1 MEMAATA
8 IDTLSTAHRLERDFG
23 MERNAAE
30 GVAIA
35 IHEHMTG
42 NLVTKVDLGRAVD
55 ELRGEMKESEGRL
68 RGEVGD
74 MEGRLRGEIEAQG
87 ATLRGG
93 MRDMEGRLRGEIE
106 AQGATLRGGMRD
118 MEGRLRGEI
127 EAQGATLRGGM
138 RDMEGRLRGEIEA
151 QGATLRGG
159 MRDME
164 DRMTV
169 GLRSHTDTS
178 VAALR
183 ADMHEQFKALYWHLW
198 LMLGGFAALIVTLT
212 KLLP

>member
-35 IHEHMTG
+35 IHEHMTE

-68 RGEVGD
+68 RGEMRDMNGRLRGEMGD

-87 ATLRGG
+87 ATLRG
-93 MRDMEGRLRGEIE
+93 EIE
-106 AQGATLRGGMRD
+106 AQGATLRGG
-118 MEGRLRGEI
+118 
-127 EAQGATLRGGM
+127 
-138 RDMEGRLRGEIEA
+138 IEA

>member
-23 MERNAAE
+23 MERHAAE

-35 IHEHMTG
+35 IHEHMTE

-68 RGEVGD
+68 RGEMEAQGATLRGEMGD

-106 AQGATLRGGMRD
+106 AQGATLRGEMRGM
-118 MEGRLRGEI
+118 EE
-127 EAQGATLRGGM
+127 
-138 RDMEGRLRGEIEA
+138 
-151 QGATLRGG
+151 
-159 MRDME
+159 
-164 DRMTV
+164 RMVV

-178 VAALR
+178 VAVLR
-183 ADMHEQFKALYWHLW
+183 ADMHEEFKALYRHLW

>member
-35 IHEHMTG
+35 IHEHMTE

-68 RGEVGD
+68 RGEMGH
-74 MEGRLRGEIEAQG
+74 MEGRLRGEMEAQGATLRGEIEAQG
-87 ATLRGG
+87 VTLRGE
-93 MRDMEGRLRGEIE
+93 MRDMEGRLRGE
-106 AQGATLRGGMRD
+106 M
-118 MEGRLRGEI
+118 
-127 EAQGATLRGGM
+127 
-138 RDMEGRLRGEIEA
+138 EA

>member
-35 IHEHMTG
+35 IHEHMTE
-42 NLVTKVDLGRAVD
+42 NLATKVDLERAVD
-55 ELRGEMKESEGRL
+55 ELRGEIKDS
-68 RGEVGD
+68 
-74 MEGRLRGEIEAQG
+74 EGRLRGEIEAQG
-87 ATLRGG
+87 VTLRGEIG
-93 MRDMEGRLRGEIE
+93 AQGVTLRGEIEAQGEALRGEIRDVEGRLRGEIE
-106 AQGATLRGGMRD
+106 AQGEALRGEMRD
-118 MEGRLRGEI
+118 VEGRLRGEMK
-127 EAQGATLRGGM
+127 G
-138 RDMEGRLRGEIEA
+138 
-151 QGATLRGG
+151 
-159 MRDME
+159 ME

-169 GLRSHTDTS
+169 GLRSHTDTA

-183 ADMHEQFKALYWHLW
+183 VDMHEEFKTLYRHLW

>member
-35 IHEHMTG
+35 IHEHMTE
-42 NLVTKVDLGRAVD
+42 NIATKVDLERAVD
-55 ELRGEMKESEGRL
+55 ELRGEIKDSEGRL
-68 RGEVGD
+68 RGEIGAQGVTLRGEIED
-74 MEGRLRGEIEAQG
+74 QGKALRGEMRDVEGRLRGEMKG
-87 ATLRGG
+87 
-93 MRDMEGRLRGEIE
+93 
-106 AQGATLRGGMRD
+106 
-118 MEGRLRGEI
+118 
-127 EAQGATLRGGM
+127 
-138 RDMEGRLRGEIEA
+138 
-151 QGATLRGG
+151 
-159 MRDME
+159 ME

-169 GLRSHTDTS
+169 GLRSHTDTA

-183 ADMHEQFKALYWHLW
+183 VDMHEEFKTLYRHLW

>member
-35 IHEHMTG
+35 IHEHMTE
-42 NLVTKVDLGRAVD
+42 NIATKVDLERAVD
-55 ELRGEMKESEGRL
+55 ELRGEIKDSEGRL
-68 RGEVGD
+68 RGEIGAQGVTLRGEIGAQGVTLRGEIED
-74 MEGRLRGEIEAQG
+74 QGKALRGEMRDVEGRLRGEMKG
-87 ATLRGG
+87 
-93 MRDMEGRLRGEIE
+93 
-106 AQGATLRGGMRD
+106 
-118 MEGRLRGEI
+118 
-127 EAQGATLRGGM
+127 
-138 RDMEGRLRGEIEA
+138 
-151 QGATLRGG
+151 
-159 MRDME
+159 ME

-169 GLRSHTDTS
+169 GLRSHTDTA

-183 ADMHEQFKALYWHLW
+183 VDMHEEFKTLYRHLW